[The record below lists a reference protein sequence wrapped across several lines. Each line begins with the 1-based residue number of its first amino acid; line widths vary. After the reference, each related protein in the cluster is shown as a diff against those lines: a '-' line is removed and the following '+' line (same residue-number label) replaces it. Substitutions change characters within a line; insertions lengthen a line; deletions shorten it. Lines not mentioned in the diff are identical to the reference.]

1 MSEPRAP
8 HNAEESHE
16 VRHNARIGLWLF
28 ALYTALYAG
37 FIVMS
42 AFARERMAHVYFGVS
57 LSVLYGFF
65 LILAAFV
72 LALVYLKVSRDA
84 DEERRQP

>member
-1 MSEPRAP
+1 MDQPG
-8 HNAEESHE
+8 ESHE
-16 VRHNARIGLWLF
+16 TRHNARLGLWLF
-28 ALYTALYAG
+28 ALYSAIYAG

-42 AFARERMAHVYFGVS
+42 AFARERMARVYFGVS

-72 LALVYLKVSRDA
+72 LALLYLRYSRDPN
-84 DEERRQP
+84 ETETR